1 MNMKKLAEEY
11 KIVGNEF
18 FDCDDANKIALMKLH
33 FQKPTEIFDNNAVT
47 KLPILSDDFFEWV
60 ISSFRYAPKHYKI
73 SLDISFDDMEGYTE
87 EDLKT
92 IFYKNILLDTKKEF
106 KKRSNKARIAFILLL
121 VGISFLVAML
131 LMTALWKNAGIEKDV
146 VSYVFDIATT
156 VTIWQAMTILIVDN
170 TEETQRARQFAK
182 CFESIS
188 FHKVD

>member
-1 MNMKKLAEEY
+1 M
-11 KIVGNEF
+11 
-18 FDCDDANKIALMKLH
+18 
-33 FQKPTEIFDNNAVT
+33 
-47 KLPILSDDFFEWV
+47 
-60 ISSFRYAPKHYKI
+60 
-73 SLDISFDDMEGYTE
+73 
-87 EDLKT
+87 
-92 IFYKNILLDTKKEF
+92 DTKKEF

-121 VGISFLVAML
+121 VGISFLIAML

-170 TEETQRARQFAK
+170 TDETQRARQFAK